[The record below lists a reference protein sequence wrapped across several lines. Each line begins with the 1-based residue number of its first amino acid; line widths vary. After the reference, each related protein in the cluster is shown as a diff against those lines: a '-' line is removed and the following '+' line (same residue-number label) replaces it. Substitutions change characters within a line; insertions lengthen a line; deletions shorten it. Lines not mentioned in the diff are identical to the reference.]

1 MLANLWRGRKRV
13 IIRHRRGIVLIHPEQ
28 TDQPREPLFGAL
40 VDLAEE
46 GIEDVLLQSLRLI
59 HGGNLLLELADD
71 LLLIL
76 LVDLLEIQLLV
87 ESLDLGLESVI
98 LTSVGLV
105 EDLALLSIAALESLV
120 DEPRALVVLDIG
132 TDLANDIGV
141 SIGIEVVILNLEVL
155 AQRDEDIM
163 GLAEVAGG
171 GALQVEQSQGD
182 RQVEAVVGG
191 LVGDDEHILLH
202 GEVVEVDLV
211 LGGSDQVTELTQL
224 SLPSCLVEEIDEVG
238 VGGVRAEVLLKN
250 DINRRFEQE
259 GIVNGD
265 QTDTFLTVP
274 AWLTTTG
281 DRAVHNVVADQEES
295 LEKLGEP
302 SQNAEVFEL
311 FLGQGLLQKSQAG
324 VGTGKT
330 TVQLSTGNVDIE
342 GLLEVA

>member
-1 MLANLWRGRKRV
+1 MAWQKRV
-13 IIRHRRGIVLIHPEQ
+13 ITRNRRGIVLLIHLEQ
-28 TDQPREPLFGAL
+28 NHQPRKRLFGAL

-46 GIEDVLLQSLRLI
+46 GIEDILLQSLRLI
-59 HGGNLLLELADD
+59 HGGDLLLQLADD
-71 LLLIL
+71 LLLVL

-87 ESLDLGLESVI
+87 EGLDLGLKSVI
-98 LTSVGLV
+98 LTAVGLV
-105 EDLALLSIAALESLV
+105 EDLALLDIAALEGLV
-120 DEPRALVVLDIG
+120 DKPRALVVLDIG
-132 TDLANDIGV
+132 TNLTNDFGV
-141 SIGIEVVILNLEVL
+141 AIGIKVVILDLEVL
-155 AQRDEDIM
+155 AQRDKDVV
-163 GLAEVAGG
+163 GLAEVARGST
-171 GALQVEQSQGD
+171 LEVEQGQGN
-182 RQVEAVVGG
+182 RQVEAVIGG

-202 GEVVEVDLV
+202 GEVVEVDLI
-211 LGGSDQVTELTQL
+211 LGGGDQVTELTQL
-224 SLPSCLVEEIDEVG
+224 SLPSSLMEEIDEVG

-342 GLLEVA
+342 GLL